1 VLFVRPRI
9 AELGLHLLQRSVH
22 PELLE
27 TCAVRQFEREHYVLQ
42 TSITTA
48 GHAIVFHLG
57 DLVLTEVCAGLD
69 QDLPQFGRLVTQTL
83 DAGQCDE
90 RLIGD
95 RLLWSSRFQL
105 ENVAAAVFVT
115 IQQQLDEQ
123 GECEGLVH
131 RFRPGS
137 ASRAA
142 VGGVSY
148 VNFQA
153 FARHAIVRAFHT
165 FPDTL
170 TVCKTESRFTL
181 VDGK

>member
-9 AELGLHLLQRSVH
+9 AELGLHLFQRSIH

-57 DLVLTEVCAGLD
+57 DLLLTEVCAGLD
-69 QDLPQFGRLVTQTL
+69 HDLPQGLRIVSQTL
-83 DAGQCDE
+83 DAGECEE
-90 RLIGD
+90 RVIAG
-95 RLLWSSRFQL
+95 RVRWSSRFQL
-105 ENVAAAVFVT
+105 ENVAPTVFVT
-115 IQQQLDEQ
+115 IQQQLDAQ

-131 RFRPGS
+131 RFRPAAG
-137 ASRAA
+137 A

-148 VNFQA
+148 VHFQA

-170 TVCKTESRFTL
+170 TVCKTESRFVL
-181 VDGK
+181 V

>member
-1 VLFVRPRI
+1 MLFVRPRI
-9 AELGLHLLQRSVH
+9 AELGLHLFQRSVH

-27 TCAVRQFEREHYVLQ
+27 TCAARQFEREHYVLQ
-42 TSITTA
+42 TAITTA
-48 GHAIVFHLG
+48 GHTIVFHLG
-57 DLVLTEVCAGLD
+57 DLLLTEICAGLD
-69 QDLPQFGRLVTQTL
+69 QDLPQHGRLVSQTL
-83 DAGQCDE
+83 DAGESGE
-90 RLIGD
+90 RLIGG
-95 RLLWSSRFQL
+95 RLRWSSRFQL
-105 ENVAAAVFVT
+105 DNVAPTVFVS

-148 VNFQA
+148 VSFQA
-153 FARHAIVRAFHT
+153 FARHATVRAFHT
-165 FPDTL
+165 FPDSL

-181 VDGK
+181 VAP